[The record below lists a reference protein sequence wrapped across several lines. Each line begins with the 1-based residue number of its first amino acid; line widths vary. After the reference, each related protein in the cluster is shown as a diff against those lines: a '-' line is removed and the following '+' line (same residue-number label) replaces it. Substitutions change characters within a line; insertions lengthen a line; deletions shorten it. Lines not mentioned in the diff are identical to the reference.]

1 MRFDTSRLKF
11 DFSNFGNANKYES
24 SDTSILDLTKEM
36 VRIIQNGD
44 KKNAEAYVR
53 SEPYKLYQ
61 DQVRLWPAEA
71 RTNYI
76 FCCVAAY
83 TSAIIAMSGFSAAE
97 RLLAMTTGTR
107 CTSVEE
113 YLTAMS
119 SAIILL
125 LRSLVSWVTAQKVT
139 L

>member
-76 FCCVAAY
+76 FCC
-83 TSAIIAMSGFSAAE
+83 
-97 RLLAMTTGTR
+97 
-107 CTSVEE
+107 
-113 YLTAMS
+113 
-119 SAIILL
+119 
-125 LRSLVSWVTAQKVT
+125 
-139 L
+139 